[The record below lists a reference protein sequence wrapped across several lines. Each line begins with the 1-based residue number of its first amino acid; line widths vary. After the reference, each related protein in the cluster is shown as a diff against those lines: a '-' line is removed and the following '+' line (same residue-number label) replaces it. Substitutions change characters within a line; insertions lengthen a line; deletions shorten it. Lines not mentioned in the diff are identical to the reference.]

1 MKEENHENDD
11 MNIHEIDH
19 EENQIKRNRP
29 RYVNQIVLNFS
40 EKEKNK
46 RFDELI
52 SDLEIFKQF
61 YRQNLE
67 KIKLESERNYSSLY
81 NTKLLIYNVL
91 EKNMVEISSLSN
103 KDVRINRINNL
114 YNWYKEK
121 MKINED
127 LRRINQKSRINR
139 INNLYNWYKEKMKI
153 NEDLRRINQKSYKD
167 VNEVIDEDLNDLE
180 NQKEQND
187 NNKLIGKDFEIDPHR
202 NEEIIDKK
210 IVNDYQRKVL
220 SKNLEE
226 RFHKIQNNEND
237 ETNNEI
243 NIKDDGELAK
253 TLLSLKNQEFSGG
266 GTYSTFYS
274 YKFGTNATSFGKFR
288 QTDNDFP
295 NFRETAKGGR
305 QENSFFPSYNKA
317 TKTYYPP
324 IVSETKFSYSYNRPE
339 YNFENMTLENKIIK
353 SKMKILAEK
362 RAQEEI
368 KSQIEL
374 MGKTRA
380 KYIEQVNNKYEIRNV
395 VDMYSKLNDFS
406 SPLLQKYK
414 LRESKSM
421 SDIKDNNK
429 NIFNKKPQI
438 KNKDLN
444 IGIRKM
450 VRNNTN
456 YKNNT
461 VIENGDKIKLKL
473 KEQKNLFESEQK
485 MSNSSNKEVNKN
497 IITKLKPKKNQKDT
511 KIFSGILDK
520 IKLDS
525 IKNIE
530 NKKIMEP
537 LKMNKVKIKLKI
549 NKEKIQNDM
558 LNNIK
563 KFAAKPNSEIITS
576 LMNTDSLFQTNNN
589 YGILCNLNKRKSSV
603 DIINNNQNQDNTN
616 ESREEEEENYYTNNC
631 LSLFDQ
637 GNLKKLNQNKN
648 QNKIYPQST
657 NSLRRIKFNQMHK
670 TFDLN
675 KDNYLNLRRT
685 LSDWKKTECLSLLNE
700 LTKNK
705 TPKIEEEKFK
715 KSNLRR
721 QNSVLNAYVNPKDKF
736 EFSQFYLPR
745 TGSLLLKRKTEDNK
759 KTKKKGKK

>member
-19 EENQIKRNRP
+19 EENQKKRNRP

-40 EKEKNK
+40 KKEKNK

-91 EKNMVEISSLSN
+91 EKNMVEISCLSN
-103 KDVRINRINNL
+103 KDV
-114 YNWYKEK
+114 
-121 MKINED
+121 
-127 LRRINQKSRINR
+127 RINR

-187 NNKLIGKDFEIDPHR
+187 NNKLIGKDFEIDPQR

-473 KEQKNLFESEQK
+473 KEQKNLFESERK
-485 MSNSSNKEVNKN
+485 MSNSSNKEVIKN

-549 NKEKIQNDM
+549 NKEKIQNIM

-589 YGILCNLNKRKSSV
+589 YGILCNLNKRKSSG

>member
-1 MKEENHENDD
+1 MNQEIHENED

-19 EENQIKRNRP
+19 EENQKKRNRP

-91 EKNMVEISSLSN
+91 EKNMVEISCLSN
-103 KDVRINRINNL
+103 KDV
-114 YNWYKEK
+114 
-121 MKINED
+121 
-127 LRRINQKSRINR
+127 RINR

-456 YKNNT
+456 YKSNT
-461 VIENGDKIKLKL
+461 VIENGDKIKVKL
-473 KEQKNLFESEQK
+473 KEQKNLFESERK
-485 MSNSSNKEVNKN
+485 MSNSSNKEVIKN

-563 KFAAKPNSEIITS
+563 KFEAKPNSEIITS

>member
-1 MKEENHENDD
+1 MNQEIHENED

-91 EKNMVEISSLSN
+91 EKNMVEISCLSN
-103 KDVRINRINNL
+103 KDV
-114 YNWYKEK
+114 
-121 MKINED
+121 
-127 LRRINQKSRINR
+127 RINR

-295 NFRETAKGGR
+295 NFRETAKGGS

-450 VRNNTN
+450 VRNDTN
-456 YKNNT
+456 YKSNT

-485 MSNSSNKEVNKN
+485 MSNSSNKGVNKN

-657 NSLRRIKFNQMHK
+657 NSLTRIKFNQIHK

-705 TPKIEEEKFK
+705 TPKIEEEKIK

>member
-1 MKEENHENDD
+1 
-11 MNIHEIDH
+11 
-19 EENQIKRNRP
+19 
-29 RYVNQIVLNFS
+29 
-40 EKEKNK
+40 
-46 RFDELI
+46 
-52 SDLEIFKQF
+52 
-61 YRQNLE
+61 
-67 KIKLESERNYSSLY
+67 
-81 NTKLLIYNVL
+81 
-91 EKNMVEISSLSN
+91 
-103 KDVRINRINNL
+103 
-114 YNWYKEK
+114 
-121 MKINED
+121 
-127 LRRINQKSRINR
+127 
-139 INNLYNWYKEKMKI
+139 
-153 NEDLRRINQKSYKD
+153 
-167 VNEVIDEDLNDLE
+167 
-180 NQKEQND
+180 
-187 NNKLIGKDFEIDPHR
+187 
-202 NEEIIDKK
+202 
-210 IVNDYQRKVL
+210 
-220 SKNLEE
+220 
-226 RFHKIQNNEND
+226 
-237 ETNNEI
+237 
-243 NIKDDGELAK
+243 
-253 TLLSLKNQEFSGG
+253 
-266 GTYSTFYS
+266 
-274 YKFGTNATSFGKFR
+274 
-288 QTDNDFP
+288 
-295 NFRETAKGGR
+295 
-305 QENSFFPSYNKA
+305 
-317 TKTYYPP
+317 
-324 IVSETKFSYSYNRPE
+324 
-339 YNFENMTLENKIIK
+339 
-353 SKMKILAEK
+353 MKILAEK

-537 LKMNKVKIKLKI
+537 LKMNKIKIKLKI

-657 NSLRRIKFNQMHK
+657 NSLTRIKFNQMHK

-705 TPKIEEEKFK
+705 TPKIEEEKIK

>member
-1 MKEENHENDD
+1 MNQEIHENED

-19 EENQIKRNRP
+19 EENQKKRNRP

-91 EKNMVEISSLSN
+91 EKNMVEISCLSN
-103 KDVRINRINNL
+103 KDV
-114 YNWYKEK
+114 
-121 MKINED
+121 
-127 LRRINQKSRINR
+127 RINR

-473 KEQKNLFESEQK
+473 KEQKNLFESERK
-485 MSNSSNKEVNKN
+485 MSNSSNKEVIKN

-657 NSLRRIKFNQMHK
+657 NSLTRIKFNQIHK

-705 TPKIEEEKFK
+705 TPKIEEEKIK

>member
-1 MKEENHENDD
+1 MNQEIHENED

-19 EENQIKRNRP
+19 EENQKKRNRP

-91 EKNMVEISSLSN
+91 EKNMVEISCLSN
-103 KDVRINRINNL
+103 KDV
-114 YNWYKEK
+114 
-121 MKINED
+121 
-127 LRRINQKSRINR
+127 RINR

-456 YKNNT
+456 YKSNT

-485 MSNSSNKEVNKN
+485 MSNSSKKEVNKN
-497 IITKLKPKKNQKDT
+497 IITKLKPKKIQKDT

-657 NSLRRIKFNQMHK
+657 NSLTRIKFNQIHK

>member
-1 MKEENHENDD
+1 MNQEIHENED

-19 EENQIKRNRP
+19 EENQKKRNRP

-91 EKNMVEISSLSN
+91 EKNMVEISCLSN
-103 KDVRINRINNL
+103 KDV
-114 YNWYKEK
+114 
-121 MKINED
+121 
-127 LRRINQKSRINR
+127 RINR

-473 KEQKNLFESEQK
+473 KEQKNLFQSEQK
-485 MSNSSNKEVNKN
+485 MSNSSNKEVIKN
-497 IITKLKPKKNQKDT
+497 IIIKLKPKKNQKDT

-576 LMNTDSLFQTNNN
+576 LMNIDSLFQTNNN

-657 NSLRRIKFNQMHK
+657 NSLTRIKFNQMHK

>member
-1 MKEENHENDD
+1 MNQEIHENED

-19 EENQIKRNRP
+19 EENQKKRNRP

-91 EKNMVEISSLSN
+91 EKNMVEISCLSN
-103 KDVRINRINNL
+103 KDV
-114 YNWYKEK
+114 
-121 MKINED
+121 
-127 LRRINQKSRINR
+127 RINR

-450 VRNNTN
+450 VRNDTN
-456 YKNNT
+456 YKSNT

-657 NSLRRIKFNQMHK
+657 NSLTRIKFNQIHK

-685 LSDWKKTECLSLLNE
+685 LSDWKKTECLSLLNK

>member
-1 MKEENHENDD
+1 MNQEIHENED

-19 EENQIKRNRP
+19 EENQKKRNRP
-29 RYVNQIVLNFS
+29 RYVNQIVLNFR

-91 EKNMVEISSLSN
+91 EKNMVEISCLSN
-103 KDVRINRINNL
+103 KDV
-114 YNWYKEK
+114 
-121 MKINED
+121 
-127 LRRINQKSRINR
+127 RINR

-456 YKNNT
+456 YKSNT
-461 VIENGDKIKLKL
+461 VIENGDKIKVKL
-473 KEQKNLFESEQK
+473 KEQKNLFESERK
-485 MSNSSNKEVNKN
+485 MSNSSNKEVIKN

-657 NSLRRIKFNQMHK
+657 NSLTRIKFNQIHK

-705 TPKIEEEKFK
+705 TPKIEEEKIK

-721 QNSVLNAYVNPKDKF
+721 QNSVLNAYVNPKEKF

>member
-11 MNIHEIDH
+11 MNIHEINH
-19 EENQIKRNRP
+19 EENQKKRNRP

-91 EKNMVEISSLSN
+91 EKNMVEISCLSN

-127 LRRINQKSRINR
+127 LRRIK
-139 INNLYNWYKEKMKI
+139 
-153 NEDLRRINQKSYKD
+153 QKSYKD

-473 KEQKNLFESEQK
+473 KEQKNLFESERK
-485 MSNSSNKEVNKN
+485 MSNSSNKEVIKN

-657 NSLRRIKFNQMHK
+657 NSLTRIKFNQMHK

-745 TGSLLLKRKTEDNK
+745 TGSLLLKRKTEDKK

>member
-1 MKEENHENDD
+1 MNQEIHENED

-19 EENQIKRNRP
+19 EENQKKRNRP
-29 RYVNQIVLNFS
+29 RYVNQIVLNFR

-91 EKNMVEISSLSN
+91 EKNMVEISCLSN
-103 KDVRINRINNL
+103 KDV
-114 YNWYKEK
+114 
-121 MKINED
+121 
-127 LRRINQKSRINR
+127 RINR

-450 VRNNTN
+450 VRNDTN
-456 YKNNT
+456 YKSNT

-485 MSNSSNKEVNKN
+485 MSNSSNKGVNKN
-497 IITKLKPKKNQKDT
+497 IITKLKPKKIQKDT

-589 YGILCNLNKRKSSV
+589 YGILCNLNKRKSSG

>member
-1 MKEENHENDD
+1 MNQEIHENED

-19 EENQIKRNRP
+19 EENQKKRNRP

-91 EKNMVEISSLSN
+91 EKNMVEISCLSN
-103 KDVRINRINNL
+103 KDV
-114 YNWYKEK
+114 
-121 MKINED
+121 
-127 LRRINQKSRINR
+127 RINR

-485 MSNSSNKEVNKN
+485 MSNSSKKEVNKN

-657 NSLRRIKFNQMHK
+657 NSLTRIKFNQIHK

>member
-1 MKEENHENDD
+1 MNQEIHENED

-91 EKNMVEISSLSN
+91 EKNMVEISCLSN
-103 KDVRINRINNL
+103 KDV
-114 YNWYKEK
+114 
-121 MKINED
+121 
-127 LRRINQKSRINR
+127 RINR

-180 NQKEQND
+180 NQKGQND

-473 KEQKNLFESEQK
+473 KEQKNLFESERK

-549 NKEKIQNDM
+549 NKKKIQNDM

-589 YGILCNLNKRKSSV
+589 YGILCNSNKRKSSV

-657 NSLRRIKFNQMHK
+657 NSLTRIKFNQIHK

-705 TPKIEEEKFK
+705 TPKIEEEKIK

>member
-1 MKEENHENDD
+1 MNQEIHENED

-19 EENQIKRNRP
+19 EENQKKRNRP

-91 EKNMVEISSLSN
+91 EKNMVEISCLSN
-103 KDVRINRINNL
+103 KDV
-114 YNWYKEK
+114 
-121 MKINED
+121 
-127 LRRINQKSRINR
+127 RINR

-450 VRNNTN
+450 VRNDTN
-456 YKNNT
+456 YKSNT

-497 IITKLKPKKNQKDT
+497 IITKLKPKKIQKDT

-549 NKEKIQNDM
+549 NKEKIQNSM

-603 DIINNNQNQDNTN
+603 DIINNNQNQDNTY

-657 NSLRRIKFNQMHK
+657 NSLTRIKFNQIHK

>member
-1 MKEENHENDD
+1 MNQEIHENED

-19 EENQIKRNRP
+19 EENQKKRNRP

-91 EKNMVEISSLSN
+91 EKNMVEISCLSN
-103 KDVRINRINNL
+103 KDV
-114 YNWYKEK
+114 
-121 MKINED
+121 
-127 LRRINQKSRINR
+127 RINR

-485 MSNSSNKEVNKN
+485 MSNSSKKEVNKN

-603 DIINNNQNQDNTN
+603 DIINNNQNQDNTY

-657 NSLRRIKFNQMHK
+657 NSLTRIKFNQIHK

-705 TPKIEEEKFK
+705 TPKIEEEKIK

>member
-1 MKEENHENDD
+1 MNQEIHENED

-19 EENQIKRNRP
+19 EENQKKRNRP

-91 EKNMVEISSLSN
+91 EKNMVEISCLSN
-103 KDVRINRINNL
+103 KDV
-114 YNWYKEK
+114 
-121 MKINED
+121 
-127 LRRINQKSRINR
+127 RINR

-180 NQKEQND
+180 NQKGQND

-450 VRNNTN
+450 VRNDTN
-456 YKNNT
+456 YKSNT

-485 MSNSSNKEVNKN
+485 MSNSSNKEVIKN

-549 NKEKIQNDM
+549 NKKKIQNDM

-657 NSLRRIKFNQMHK
+657 NSLTRIKFNQMHK

>member
-1 MKEENHENDD
+1 MNQEIHENED

-19 EENQIKRNRP
+19 EENQKKRNRP
-29 RYVNQIVLNFS
+29 RYVNQIVLNFR

-91 EKNMVEISSLSN
+91 EKNMVEISCLSN
-103 KDVRINRINNL
+103 KDV
-114 YNWYKEK
+114 
-121 MKINED
+121 
-127 LRRINQKSRINR
+127 RINR

-456 YKNNT
+456 YKSNT

-657 NSLRRIKFNQMHK
+657 NSLTRIKFNQIHK

>member
-1 MKEENHENDD
+1 

-91 EKNMVEISSLSN
+91 EKNMVEISCLSN
-103 KDVRINRINNL
+103 KDV
-114 YNWYKEK
+114 
-121 MKINED
+121 
-127 LRRINQKSRINR
+127 RINR

-180 NQKEQND
+180 NQKGQND

-456 YKNNT
+456 YKSNT

-473 KEQKNLFESEQK
+473 KEQKNLFESERK
-485 MSNSSNKEVNKN
+485 MSNSSNKEVIKN

-657 NSLRRIKFNQMHK
+657 NSLTRIKFNQIHK

>member
-1 MKEENHENDD
+1 MNQEIHENED

-19 EENQIKRNRP
+19 EENQKKRNRP

-91 EKNMVEISSLSN
+91 EKNMVEISCLSN
-103 KDVRINRINNL
+103 KDV
-114 YNWYKEK
+114 
-121 MKINED
+121 
-127 LRRINQKSRINR
+127 RINR

-456 YKNNT
+456 YKSNT

-473 KEQKNLFESEQK
+473 KEQKNLFESERK
-485 MSNSSNKEVNKN
+485 MSNSSNKEVIKN

-563 KFAAKPNSEIITS
+563 KFEAKPNSEIITS

-657 NSLRRIKFNQMHK
+657 NSLTRIKFNQMHK

>member
-1 MKEENHENDD
+1 MNQEIHENED

-19 EENQIKRNRP
+19 EENQKKRNRP

-91 EKNMVEISSLSN
+91 EKNMVEISCLSN
-103 KDVRINRINNL
+103 KDV
-114 YNWYKEK
+114 
-121 MKINED
+121 
-127 LRRINQKSRINR
+127 RINR

-456 YKNNT
+456 YKNKT

-497 IITKLKPKKNQKDT
+497 IITKLKPKKIQKDK

>member
-1 MKEENHENDD
+1 MNQEIHENED

-19 EENQIKRNRP
+19 EENQKKRNRP
-29 RYVNQIVLNFS
+29 RYVNQIVLNFR

-61 YRQNLE
+61 YLQNLE

-91 EKNMVEISSLSN
+91 EKNMVEISCLSN
-103 KDVRINRINNL
+103 KDV
-114 YNWYKEK
+114 
-121 MKINED
+121 
-127 LRRINQKSRINR
+127 RINR

-288 QTDNDFP
+288 QTNNDFP

-473 KEQKNLFESEQK
+473 KEQKNLFESERK
-485 MSNSSNKEVNKN
+485 MSNSSNKEVIKN
-497 IITKLKPKKNQKDT
+497 IITKLKPKKIQKDT

>member
-1 MKEENHENDD
+1 MNQEIHENED

-19 EENQIKRNRP
+19 EENQKKRNRP
-29 RYVNQIVLNFS
+29 RYVNQIVLNFR

-91 EKNMVEISSLSN
+91 EKNMVEISCLSN
-103 KDVRINRINNL
+103 KDV
-114 YNWYKEK
+114 
-121 MKINED
+121 
-127 LRRINQKSRINR
+127 RINR

-657 NSLRRIKFNQMHK
+657 NSLTRIKFNQMHK

>member
-1 MKEENHENDD
+1 MNQEIHENED

-19 EENQIKRNRP
+19 EENQKKRNRP

-91 EKNMVEISSLSN
+91 EKNMVEISCLSN
-103 KDVRINRINNL
+103 KDV
-114 YNWYKEK
+114 
-121 MKINED
+121 
-127 LRRINQKSRINR
+127 RINR

-274 YKFGTNATSFGKFR
+274 YKFGTNSTSFGKFR

-549 NKEKIQNDM
+549 NKEKIQNIM

-657 NSLRRIKFNQMHK
+657 NSLTRIKFNQIHK

-700 LTKNK
+700 LTKNR
-705 TPKIEEEKFK
+705 TPKIEEEKIK

-721 QNSVLNAYVNPKDKF
+721 QNSVLNAYVNPKEKF

>member
-1 MKEENHENDD
+1 MNQEIHENED

-19 EENQIKRNRP
+19 EENQKKRNRP

-40 EKEKNK
+40 KKEKNK

-91 EKNMVEISSLSN
+91 EKNMVEISCLSN
-103 KDVRINRINNL
+103 KDV
-114 YNWYKEK
+114 
-121 MKINED
+121 
-127 LRRINQKSRINR
+127 RINR

-473 KEQKNLFESEQK
+473 KEQKNLFESERK
-485 MSNSSNKEVNKN
+485 MSNSSNKEVIKN

>member
-1 MKEENHENDD
+1 MNQEIHENED

-19 EENQIKRNRP
+19 EENQKKRNRP

-91 EKNMVEISSLSN
+91 EKNMVEISCLSN
-103 KDVRINRINNL
+103 KDV
-114 YNWYKEK
+114 
-121 MKINED
+121 
-127 LRRINQKSRINR
+127 RINR

-603 DIINNNQNQDNTN
+603 DIINNNQNQDNTY

-657 NSLRRIKFNQMHK
+657 NSLTRIKFNQIHK

-705 TPKIEEEKFK
+705 TPKIEEEKIK

>member
-1 MKEENHENDD
+1 MNQEIHENED

-19 EENQIKRNRP
+19 EENQKKRNRP

-91 EKNMVEISSLSN
+91 EKNMVEISCLSN
-103 KDVRINRINNL
+103 KDV
-114 YNWYKEK
+114 
-121 MKINED
+121 
-127 LRRINQKSRINR
+127 RINR

-473 KEQKNLFESEQK
+473 KEQKNLFESERK
-485 MSNSSNKEVNKN
+485 MSNSSNKEVIKN
-497 IITKLKPKKNQKDT
+497 IITKLKPKKIQKDT

-657 NSLRRIKFNQMHK
+657 NSLTRIKFNQIHK

-705 TPKIEEEKFK
+705 TPKIEEEKIK

>member
-1 MKEENHENDD
+1 MNQEIHENED

-19 EENQIKRNRP
+19 EENQKKRNRP

-91 EKNMVEISSLSN
+91 EKNMVEISCLSN
-103 KDVRINRINNL
+103 KDV
-114 YNWYKEK
+114 
-121 MKINED
+121 
-127 LRRINQKSRINR
+127 RINR

-657 NSLRRIKFNQMHK
+657 NSLTRIKFNQIHK

>member
-1 MKEENHENDD
+1 MNQEIHENED

-19 EENQIKRNRP
+19 EENQKKRNRP
-29 RYVNQIVLNFS
+29 RYVNQIVLNFR

-91 EKNMVEISSLSN
+91 EKNMVEISCLSN
-103 KDVRINRINNL
+103 KDV
-114 YNWYKEK
+114 
-121 MKINED
+121 
-127 LRRINQKSRINR
+127 RINR

-456 YKNNT
+456 YKSNT
-461 VIENGDKIKLKL
+461 VIENGDKIKVKL
-473 KEQKNLFESEQK
+473 KEQKNLFESERK
-485 MSNSSNKEVNKN
+485 MSNSSNKEVIKN

-657 NSLRRIKFNQMHK
+657 NSLTRIKFNQMHK

>member
-1 MKEENHENDD
+1 MNQEIHENED

-19 EENQIKRNRP
+19 EENQKKRNRP
-29 RYVNQIVLNFS
+29 RYVNQIVLNFR

-91 EKNMVEISSLSN
+91 EKNMVEISCLSN
-103 KDVRINRINNL
+103 KDV
-114 YNWYKEK
+114 
-121 MKINED
+121 
-127 LRRINQKSRINR
+127 RINR

-180 NQKEQND
+180 NQKGQND

-456 YKNNT
+456 YKSNT
-461 VIENGDKIKLKL
+461 VIENGDKIKVKL
-473 KEQKNLFESEQK
+473 KEQKNLFESERK
-485 MSNSSNKEVNKN
+485 MSNSSNKEVIKN

-705 TPKIEEEKFK
+705 TPKIEEEKIK

>member
-1 MKEENHENDD
+1 MNQEIHENED

-19 EENQIKRNRP
+19 EENQKKRNRP

-91 EKNMVEISSLSN
+91 EKNMVEISCLSN
-103 KDVRINRINNL
+103 KDV
-114 YNWYKEK
+114 
-121 MKINED
+121 
-127 LRRINQKSRINR
+127 RINR

-444 IGIRKM
+444 IGIRKI
-450 VRNNTN
+450 VRNDTN
-456 YKNNT
+456 YKSNT

-485 MSNSSNKEVNKN
+485 MSNSSNKGVNKN

-603 DIINNNQNQDNTN
+603 DIINNNQNQDNTY

-657 NSLRRIKFNQMHK
+657 NSLTRIKFNQIHK

>member
-1 MKEENHENDD
+1 MNQEIHENED

-19 EENQIKRNRP
+19 EENQKKRNRP

-91 EKNMVEISSLSN
+91 EKNMVEISCLSN
-103 KDVRINRINNL
+103 KDV
-114 YNWYKEK
+114 
-121 MKINED
+121 
-127 LRRINQKSRINR
+127 RINR

-456 YKNNT
+456 YKSNT

-473 KEQKNLFESEQK
+473 KEQKNLFESERK
-485 MSNSSNKEVNKN
+485 MSNSSNKEVIKN

-657 NSLRRIKFNQMHK
+657 NSLTRIKFNQMHK

>member
-1 MKEENHENDD
+1 MNQEIHENED

-19 EENQIKRNRP
+19 EENQKKRNRP

-91 EKNMVEISSLSN
+91 EKNMVEISCLSN
-103 KDVRINRINNL
+103 KDV
-114 YNWYKEK
+114 
-121 MKINED
+121 
-127 LRRINQKSRINR
+127 RINR

-549 NKEKIQNDM
+549 NKEKIQNSM

-657 NSLRRIKFNQMHK
+657 NSLTRIKFNQIHK

-705 TPKIEEEKFK
+705 TPKIEEEKIK

>member
-1 MKEENHENDD
+1 MNQEIHENED

-91 EKNMVEISSLSN
+91 EKNMVEISCLSN
-103 KDVRINRINNL
+103 KDV
-114 YNWYKEK
+114 
-121 MKINED
+121 
-127 LRRINQKSRINR
+127 RINR

-374 MGKTRA
+374 MGKIRA

-429 NIFNKKPQI
+429 NIFNKRPQI

-549 NKEKIQNDM
+549 NKEKIQNIM

-589 YGILCNLNKRKSSV
+589 YGILCNLNKRKSSG

-657 NSLRRIKFNQMHK
+657 NSLTRIKFNQIHK

-705 TPKIEEEKFK
+705 TPKIEEEKIK

-721 QNSVLNAYVNPKDKF
+721 QNSVLNAYVNPKEKF

>member
-1 MKEENHENDD
+1 MNQEIHENED

-19 EENQIKRNRP
+19 EENQKKRNRP

-91 EKNMVEISSLSN
+91 EKNMVEISCLSN
-103 KDVRINRINNL
+103 KDV
-114 YNWYKEK
+114 
-121 MKINED
+121 
-127 LRRINQKSRINR
+127 RINR

-266 GTYSTFYS
+266 GAYSTFYS

-450 VRNNTN
+450 VRNNIN

-563 KFAAKPNSEIITS
+563 KFEAKPNSEIITS

>member
-1 MKEENHENDD
+1 MNQEIHENED

-19 EENQIKRNRP
+19 EENQKKRNRP
-29 RYVNQIVLNFS
+29 RYVNQIVLNFR

-91 EKNMVEISSLSN
+91 EKNMVEISCLSN
-103 KDVRINRINNL
+103 KDV
-114 YNWYKEK
+114 
-121 MKINED
+121 
-127 LRRINQKSRINR
+127 RINR

-456 YKNNT
+456 YKSKT

-657 NSLRRIKFNQMHK
+657 NSLTRIKFNQMHK

>member
-1 MKEENHENDD
+1 MNQEIHENED

-19 EENQIKRNRP
+19 EENQKKRNRP

-91 EKNMVEISSLSN
+91 EKNMVEISCLSN
-103 KDVRINRINNL
+103 KDV
-114 YNWYKEK
+114 
-121 MKINED
+121 
-127 LRRINQKSRINR
+127 RINR

-657 NSLRRIKFNQMHK
+657 NSLRRIKFNQMHR

-705 TPKIEEEKFK
+705 TPKIEEEKIK

>member
-1 MKEENHENDD
+1 MNQEIHENED

-19 EENQIKRNRP
+19 EENQKKRNRP

-91 EKNMVEISSLSN
+91 EKNMVEISCLSN
-103 KDVRINRINNL
+103 KDV
-114 YNWYKEK
+114 
-121 MKINED
+121 
-127 LRRINQKSRINR
+127 RINR

-456 YKNNT
+456 YKSNT

-485 MSNSSNKEVNKN
+485 MSNSSKKEVNKN

-589 YGILCNLNKRKSSV
+589 YGILCNLNKRKSSG
-603 DIINNNQNQDNTN
+603 DIINNNQNQDNTY

-657 NSLRRIKFNQMHK
+657 NSLTRIKFNQIHK